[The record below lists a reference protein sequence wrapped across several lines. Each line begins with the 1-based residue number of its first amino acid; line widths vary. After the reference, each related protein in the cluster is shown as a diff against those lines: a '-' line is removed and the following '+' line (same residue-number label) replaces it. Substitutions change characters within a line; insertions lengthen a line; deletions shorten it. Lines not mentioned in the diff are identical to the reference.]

1 MPHHGTEATPA
12 PASLE
17 TATPGRAYPRPFRAL
32 AYRDYRLL
40 WTGQLGW
47 SGALWT
53 EMVAR
58 NWLVWEMTGSGL
70 SLGLI
75 NLSRA
80 IPQVALALPA
90 GVIADRFNKKRVL
103 QSAQAVSFSCYLSLF
118 VLVLIGAVEL
128 WHLYFFAVVMGISM
142 SVNQPARQS
151 LVPRLVPR
159 EVLANGI
166 ALSQVAINTNRVV
179 GPAVAGLLIGFV
191 GISSAYGLA
200 AGVFLVVV
208 ITTFMM
214 RTSEGVSLS
223 RTQSA
228 RGQLMEGVGY
238 ALRTPAI
245 MAIMAI
251 AFVTF
256 TFVMPYQTVLPIVAD
271 EVFGIGP
278 QGYGLLLTLAG
289 VGALAGGMAIASMED
304 LRRPS
309 VVLIGGALAFGGS
322 VVLLGVSP
330 WVWMAFVA
338 MPIIGASQSMFHA
351 AGTTSL
357 LSRTPEELHGRVLS
371 VYTLDRGLMPLGSAM
386 AGGLSD
392 AFSAQAA
399 LTVMGGLATAL
410 VALVASALPAA
421 RKL

>member
-12 PASLE
+12 PASPE

-338 MPIIGASQSMFHA
+338 MPFIGASQSMFHA

>member
-1 MPHHGTEATPA
+1 M
-12 PASLE
+12 
-17 TATPGRAYPRPFRAL
+17 
-32 AYRDYRLL
+32 L
-40 WTGQLGW
+40 WIGQLGW

-58 NWLVWEMTGSGL
+58 NWLVWELTGSGL

-103 QSAQAVSFSCYLSLF
+103 QSAQAVSFSCYLTLF
-118 VLVLIGAVEL
+118 VLVLTGAVEL

-208 ITTFMM
+208 ITTFML

-228 RGQLMEGVGY
+228 RGQLTEGVGY

-399 LTVMGGLATAL
+399 LTVMGGLATGL